1 MQLNKIKDKNNKELL
16 LDSSFDGKPFQVMME
31 WEKPY
36 MKKLVENL
44 KPKGNVLEIG
54 FGLGYSSSEIQK
66 YNIKSHTIIEPAV
79 IEDLKSWSKKQK
91 HKVNIVKGYW
101 QKELKNLGKFDSIF
115 FDDAHNDVYKD
126 VNNVRIYKFIYEL
139 LNNHVNKNAR
149 LTWFCAEPIYFL
161 CHPSIS
167 WNLNMCKIKVPK
179 DCDYN
184 NIAGKDKLYM
194 PLITFQYGTT
204 KALNQIALNNQFKL
218 ERIN

>member
-1 MQLNKIKDKNNKELL
+1 
-16 LDSSFDGKPFQVMME
+16 MME

-115 FDDAHNDVYKD
+115 FDDAPNDVYKD

>member
-1 MQLNKIKDKNNKELL
+1 MQLNKLKDKNNKELL

-115 FDDAHNDVYKD
+115 FDDAPNDVYKD

>member
-115 FDDAHNDVYKD
+115 FDDAPNDVYKD

-194 PLITFQYGTT
+194 PLITFQNRTT